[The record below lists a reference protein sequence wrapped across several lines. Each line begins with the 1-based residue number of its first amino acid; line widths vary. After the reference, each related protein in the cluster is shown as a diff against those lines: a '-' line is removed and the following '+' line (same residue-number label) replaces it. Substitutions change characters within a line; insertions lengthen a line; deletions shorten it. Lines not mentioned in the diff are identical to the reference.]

1 MSNHKTEKKKSV
13 FKEQLATYKASA
25 FKALNALNR
34 RNRSRRSK
42 DASPRIK
49 ELRASL
55 KSIVTELEV
64 LLKEEQE
71 ALMQEASQLEP
82 LVKYNKLVDLTYT
95 DKWERSRTKII
106 PETSQSLSRY
116 IDNLRV
122 NFDKTEYSYLRQ
134 YK

>member
-13 FKEQLATYKASA
+13 FKEHLIHYKAAA

-34 RNRSRRSK
+34 RNRSRRMK
-42 DASPRIK
+42 EAAPRVL

-55 KSIVTELEV
+55 KSIVTELEI
-64 LLKEEQE
+64 LLKEEQLSLMNE
-71 ALMQEASQLEP
+71 AKQLEP
-82 LVKYNKLVDLTYT
+82 LVKYNKLVDLTFT
-95 DKWERSRTKII
+95 DKWEKSRNKIE

-116 IDNLRV
+116 IDNLRI

>member
-1 MSNHKTEKKKSV
+1 MSNHKTKKKKSV
-13 FKEQLATYKASA
+13 FKEQLAYYKAA
-25 FKALNALNR
+25 AYKALNTLNR

-42 DASPRIK
+42 EASPRMK

-55 KSIVTELEV
+55 RSIVKELEEI
-64 LLKEEQE
+64 LLEEQKTLINE
-71 ALMQEASQLEP
+71 AKQLEP
-82 LVKYNKLVDLTYT
+82 LKKYNKLVDLTFT
-95 DKWERSRTKII
+95 DKWGKSRNKIE